1 MKWKHTYYI
10 HDILLEISDL
20 GLKTSP
26 YYNKKEIKLQRP
38 QVHPRTFDKYITCDK
53 YDPDLHIMFVQIVNE
68 YVNEGSDTFEIT
80 DELIEAIDRLDEYVK
95 SIGWKTYIEFE
106 SWNGSFEIDG
116 DTMFKPDYLKSLKDT
131 SAKTLMELIF
141 NIEKEWNT

>member
-1 MKWKHTYYI
+1 
-10 HDILLEISDL
+10 
-20 GLKTSP
+20 
-26 YYNKKEIKLQRP
+26 
-38 QVHPRTFDKYITCDK
+38 
-53 YDPDLHIMFVQIVNE
+53 MFVQIVNE

-141 NIEKEWNT
+141 NIEKE